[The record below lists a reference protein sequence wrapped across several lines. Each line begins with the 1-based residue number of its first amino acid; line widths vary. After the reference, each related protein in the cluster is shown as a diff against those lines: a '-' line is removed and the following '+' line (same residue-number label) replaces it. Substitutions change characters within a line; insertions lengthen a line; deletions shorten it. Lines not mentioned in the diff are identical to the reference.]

1 MSMTSRRTVD
11 KKRRAPHRSNMY
23 NGTGNPGF
31 FKSLFAFAGFWA
43 RAGFGLMFVVG
54 VSIVILY
61 AYRYVTVQS
70 FFALKHVVV
79 SGNSHRDDA
88 QLIAASQMR
97 TGQNIFETS
106 IENIQQRLQNDPWIA
121 EASVRR
127 VLPDRMEI
135 HVREKQ
141 ACFWTKKDR
150 ELYYADRRGQII
162 DKVEPAKFISL
173 PVLLIE
179 QPDAGD
185 GSVLDQAVSLVD
197 NKMLPFGFASM
208 SSLKVYG
215 DDVMEILLDAPP
227 MKVVLGVRDMDGNC
241 RRLALVWDDLR
252 QRNELSKVRVLQ
264 AFAGKAWATLG

>member
-1 MSMTSRRTVD
+1 MTSRRTVD

-252 QRNELSKVRVLQ
+252 QRNELSKGHVLQ